1 MASLTIRARK
11 EDLEVFVRWAEHLRR
26 VDRFRLREDDER
38 LVERIVEYSI
48 QHRSHQLASHQ
59 SLYRARI
66 NGIDERQA
74 KPSSEMGAPPPNLA
88 RPGRMNPLG
97 IPYLYVAL
105 DQATAI
111 AEVRPWLGALLS
123 VARLSPQQMLRVVN
137 LNYRD
142 VKPPEMQVQKGEQ
155 QDYLAFL
162 LFMLRTL
169 ARPQDPNDELSYI
182 PTQYFAEKFKRRGL
196 DGIIYF
202 SVLHEEGSNLVLFDV
217 NSATV
222 KDVSLHEVRGVSHS
236 TAEVS

>member
-1 MASLTIRARK
+1 
-11 EDLEVFVRWAEHLRR
+11 
-26 VDRFRLREDDER
+26 
-38 LVERIVEYSI
+38 
-48 QHRSHQLASHQ
+48 
-59 SLYRARI
+59 
-66 NGIDERQA
+66 
-74 KPSSEMGAPPPNLA
+74 
-88 RPGRMNPLG
+88 MNPLG

-111 AEVRPWLGALLS
+111 AEVRLWLGALLS
-123 VARLSPQQMLRVVN
+123 VARLSPQRTLRVVN

-155 QDYLAFL
+155 QDYLVFL
-162 LFMLRTL
+162 LFMSRTL
-169 ARPQDPNDELSYI
+169 ARPQDPNDKLSYI

-222 KDVSLHEVRGVSHS
+222 KDVSLHEVLGVSHS